1 MDIFKILDLYFYYY
15 CSIHLRKKNAF
26 TPPNTFTSYTEN
38 SLTYSD
44 NTKYIGYIQE
54 TEYKGNV
61 YKYEYCSCQKKK
73 DVIIIYGKQGNN
85 IIIFTYTN
93 GLKTNYRILIDYC
106 TKIKILNIIILV
118 MLHEMGMFI
127 YKFYFIGQ
135 KIINTTINREFFKR

>member
-1 MDIFKILDLYFYYY
+1 M
-15 CSIHLRKKNAF
+15 HLHLLIYSQVI
-26 TPPNTFTSYTEN
+26 TDN

-44 NTKYIGYIQE
+44 NTKCIGYIQE

-61 YKYEYCSCQKKK
+61 YKYEYCSCQMKK
-73 DVIIIYGKQGNN
+73 DEIIIYGKQGNN

-106 TKIKILNIIILV
+106 TKKEDKIVCWKILNIIILV

-135 KIINTTINREFFKR
+135 KIINTNTNCEFFKR